1 MSTAAESDD
10 GAAAIAP
17 PREGALRAFRHRD
30 YAIFWTGA
38 LVSNTG
44 SWLQNLTV
52 PYVIFEITHSALWV
66 GAATAAQFFPGF
78 FGSPVGGHLADTRER
93 HRLLVVFLSVL
104 SVLALA
110 LWWVYAAGVHS
121 VGVILGLVAA
131 IGLVW
136 GMTMPSWQAFVNDL
150 VPREDLVSAVS
161 LNSLQFNAARSLG
174 PAIAGIVIATLGPGP
189 AFALNAASF
198 VVVVGALA
206 LVRARSV
213 ANAATTRLVSGFVE
227 AVRYIP
233 TQPGIA
239 VVVVTVGLI
248 GLLATPAFG
257 FTVVFAGSV
266 YGVGPVALGVMN
278 AALGVG
284 AILAVPLVVR
294 AKGHRGLRSTLLAG
308 LLLQSVAV
316 IAFGL
321 SPNVVTGSLA
331 LAALGLGF
339 LMSVSS
345 GNTAVQLI
353 VAQRLRGRVMAVRLM
368 VYMVSTPIGALLQG
382 SLSDHVGPRTTMV
395 VAGLGLL
402 LVGAFFALGRGA
414 RLLARVDD
422 PEDVSD

>member
-1 MSTAAESDD
+1 M
-10 GAAAIAP
+10 
-17 PREGALRAFRHRD
+17 
-30 YAIFWTGA
+30 
-38 LVSNTG
+38 
-44 SWLQNLTV
+44 
-52 PYVIFEITHSALWV
+52 
-66 GAATAAQFFPGF
+66 
-78 FGSPVGGHLADTRER
+78 
-93 HRLLVVFLSVL
+93 
-104 SVLALA
+104 
-110 LWWVYAAGVHS
+110 
-121 VGVILGLVAA
+121 
-131 IGLVW
+131 
-136 GMTMPSWQAFVNDL
+136 NDL

-278 AALGVG
+278 AALGIG

-294 AKGHRGLRSTLLAG
+294 AKGHRGLRATLLYG
-308 LLLQSVAV
+308 LLLQAVAV
-316 IAFGL
+316 VAFGL

-331 LAALGLGF
+331 LGALGLGF

-382 SLSDHVGPRTTMV
+382 ALSDHVGPRATMV

-402 LVGAFFALGRGA
+402 LVGAFFALGRGS

-422 PEDVSD
+422 PEDLR

>member
-136 GMTMPSWQAFVNDL
+136 GMTMPSWQAF
-150 VPREDLVSAVS
+150 
-161 LNSLQFNAARSLG
+161 
-174 PAIAGIVIATLGPGP
+174 
-189 AFALNAASF
+189 
-198 VVVVGALA
+198 
-206 LVRARSV
+206 
-213 ANAATTRLVSGFVE
+213 
-227 AVRYIP
+227 
-233 TQPGIA
+233 
-239 VVVVTVGLI
+239 
-248 GLLATPAFG
+248 
-257 FTVVFAGSV
+257 
-266 YGVGPVALGVMN
+266 
-278 AALGVG
+278 
-284 AILAVPLVVR
+284 
-294 AKGHRGLRSTLLAG
+294 
-308 LLLQSVAV
+308 
-316 IAFGL
+316 
-321 SPNVVTGSLA
+321 
-331 LAALGLGF
+331 
-339 LMSVSS
+339 
-345 GNTAVQLI
+345 
-353 VAQRLRGRVMAVRLM
+353 AQV
-368 VYMVSTPIGALLQG
+368 
-382 SLSDHVGPRTTMV
+382 
-395 VAGLGLL
+395 
-402 LVGAFFALGRGA
+402 
-414 RLLARVDD
+414 
-422 PEDVSD
+422 

>member
-10 GAAAIAP
+10 GLPALGP
-17 PREGALRAFRHRD
+17 PRDGALRAFRHRD
-30 YAIFWTGA
+30 YAIFWSGA

-66 GAATAAQFFPGF
+66 GAATAAQFLPGF
-78 FGSPVGGHLADTRER
+78 VGSPVGGHLADTRER
-93 HRLLVVFLSVL
+93 HRLLVSFLSVL
-104 SVLALA
+104 SVLALL

-121 VGVILGLVAA
+121 IGAILGLVAA

-161 LNSLQFNAARSLG
+161 LNSLQFNAARSIG

-189 AFALNAASF
+189 AFGLNAASF
-198 VVVVGALA
+198 LVVVAALL

-213 ANAATTRLVSGFVE
+213 ANTATTRLVAGFVE
-227 AVRYIP
+227 AVRYVP

-248 GLLATPAFG
+248 GLLATPAFA

-278 AALGVG
+278 AALGIG

-294 AKGHRGLRSTLLAG
+294 AKSHRGLRSSLLIG
-308 LLLQSVAV
+308 LLLQASAV
-316 IAFGL
+316 VAFGL
-321 SPNVVTGSLA
+321 SPDVVTGSLA
-331 LAALGLGF
+331 LGALGLGF
-339 LMSVSS
+339 LLSVSS

-368 VYMVSTPIGALLQG
+368 VYMVSTPIGALVQG
-382 SLSDHVGPRTTMV
+382 SLSDRIGPRATMV
-395 VAGLGLL
+395 VAGVALL
-402 LVGAFFALGRGA
+402 LVGVLFAVGRGA

-422 PEDVSD
+422 PEDDR